1 MTFPTLSDLCV
12 FSGITYR
19 LRKGVR
25 ESLLLFKQYSLLAFS
40 KQYKFGRWEGRGKV
54 EG

>member
-1 MTFPTLSDLCV
+1 MTFPTLGDLCV

-19 LRKGVR
+19 LRKGAGKI
-25 ESLLLFKQYSLLAFS
+25 LLLFKQYDLLALF
-40 KQYKFGRWEGRGKV
+40 KQYKFGRWKGQGKV